1 VRNTGGEAAARD
13 TGGEAAA
20 RDTGGE
26 AAARDTGGFAAGNIS
41 GEAAAPQA
49 GSSGRRPPGQ
59 RPTTRDCGGSPGGTG
74 QGGFEKLGRQVVVAL
89 GDVEPGL
96 VVGSLPPGTRFV
108 AEPGPEDLH
117 AAAGAIVRADAL
129 VDIAMLD
136 RMPRLRV
143 LARTGVGVERVDVA
157 EATRRGIAVV
167 VTPGAGTRAV
177 AEGALAMILHLVKRL
192 AVTTECVARDRWS
205 QRGAIAVGDLDGATI
220 GIVGYGRIGRRV
232 GRLARAFGMTV
243 LAHDPYLAQVGNR
256 LGGDGAELVELAEL
270 RSRSQVVTLHLPLTP
285 QTRHLVD
292 AAFLAAMP
300 VGSILVNCGRGGL
313 LDLDAA
319 ARALA
324 EGRLAGLGLD
334 VFDTEPPAHHPVFDR
349 TDVVLSPHLMGL
361 SVGATRATFTA
372 AAQGVADVLAG
383 RRPAALANPDWDFAD
398 NPVPAQE
405 EQ

>member
-1 VRNTGGEAAARD
+1 VKTAV
-13 TGGEAAA
+13 
-20 RDTGGE
+20 
-26 AAARDTGGFAAGNIS
+26 
-41 GEAAAPQA
+41 
-49 GSSGRRPPGQ
+49 
-59 RPTTRDCGGSPGGTG
+59 
-74 QGGFEKLGRQVVVAL
+74 GRQVVVAL
-89 GDVEPGL
+89 GDVEPDL
-96 VVGSLPPGTRFV
+96 VTGHLPPDARFV
-108 AEPGPEDLH
+108 ADPGPEDLRG
-117 AAAGAIVRADAL
+117 AAGAIVRADAL
-129 VDIAMLD
+129 VDTAMLD
-136 RMPRLRV
+136 RMPNLRV

-167 VTPGAGTRAV
+167 VTPGTGTHAV

-192 AVTTECVARDRWS
+192 GVTTECVARDRWS
-205 QRGAIAVGDLDGATI
+205 ERGAITLGDLDGATI

-232 GRLARAFGMTV
+232 GHLARAFGMTV
-243 LAHDPYLAQVGNR
+243 LAHDPYLAQSQDRV
-256 LGGDGAELVELAEL
+256 GGDGADRVELVGLEEL

-285 QTRHLVD
+285 QTHHLVD

-300 VGSILVNCGRGGL
+300 AGSILVNCGRGGL

-319 ARALA
+319 AHALA
-324 EGRLAGLGLD
+324 DARLAGLGLD
-334 VFDTEPPAHHPVFDR
+334 VFDTEPPTHHPVFDR

-383 RRPAALANPDWDFAD
+383 RRPAALANPEWDFAN